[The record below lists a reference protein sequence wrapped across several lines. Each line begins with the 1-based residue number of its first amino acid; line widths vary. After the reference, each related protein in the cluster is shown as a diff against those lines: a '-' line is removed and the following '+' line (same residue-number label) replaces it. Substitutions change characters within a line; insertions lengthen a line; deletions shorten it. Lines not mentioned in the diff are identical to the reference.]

1 MADSIVTLTRC
12 TDYSQPKIA
21 EALQR
26 QFKLLGGLEKF
37 VRPGDTVLLK
47 PNFIAPRPRPH
58 ATQTDPA
65 VVLETARLLKDF
77 GTRPFV
83 GDSPAWSN
91 VFTCIK
97 ALRLEEPLK
106 KLSVPVKQLD
116 KPKWCRIGKGLTA
129 KNAESAEKEKKMDSC
144 LRRND
149 NTKNSAASANS
160 VVKAVVGIS
169 AVALDAD
176 VIINLAKFK
185 SHQQLV
191 ATFAVKNM
199 FGCVS
204 GKRKALWHFR
214 EGGRAEDFCELL
226 IEIFNFLNPALT
238 IIDAV
243 TAMDGRGPIRGRARP
258 LGWLIG
264 GTDPVA
270 CETIC
275 CKLVNIKPDDL
286 PMVKTARR
294 IGFGCSD
301 LTKIEIAGDDFS
313 ETVCTDFELAKPVP
327 LRFSLP
333 HVCKSICKQIL
344 LLAKSRTKSTENR

>member
-12 TDYSQPKIA
+12 SDYSQPKIA
-21 EALQR
+21 KAVQR
-26 QFKLLGGLEKF
+26 QFELLGGLEKF

-47 PNFIAPRPRPH
+47 PNFIAPRPRRH

-77 GTRPFV
+77 GARPFV

-91 VFTCIK
+91 VFTCTNV
-97 ALRLEEPLK
+97 LRLEEPLK
-106 KLSVPVKQLD
+106 KLSVPVKQLG
-116 KPKWCRIGKGLTA
+116 KPKWPLVGV
-129 KNAESAEKEKKMDSC
+129 KNT
-144 LRRND
+144 R
-149 NTKNSAASANS
+149 
-160 VVKAVVGIS
+160 VGIS
-169 AVALDAD
+169 SIALDAD
-176 VIINLAKFK
+176 VIINLAKLK

-214 EGGRAEDFCELL
+214 KGGRAEDFCELL
-226 IEIFNFLNPALT
+226 IEIFKFLNPALT

-243 TAMDGRGPIRGRARP
+243 WAMDGRGPIRGRARP

-264 GTDPVA
+264 GTDPIA

-286 PMVKTARR
+286 PMIKTARR
-294 IGFGCSD
+294 MGFGCSD
-301 LTKIEIAGDDFS
+301 PTKIGIAGDDFS
-313 ETVCTDFELAKPVP
+313 ESVCTDFELAKPVP

-344 LLAKSRTKSTENR
+344 LLAESRTRSMENR